1 MRLPLMNAMPIVLMA
16 ALVGFAG
23 GVPAQAAAPGPP
35 AIVAQMSDDNQD
47 PAQAEDASSAAAL
60 TVRIDRMEG
69 TIRSLTGQIEQ
80 LQFQNR
86 KLNDDLRKM
95 QQDVDFRFQDLG
107 RAGGAGLPPPKPA
120 PARKTELDQ
129 PTPPP
134 DGSPQSASG
143 TDVQSAAAFAPPR
156 QTRRGDAFDPDS
168 NPTAPG
174 APRPLGTSTPSV
186 PLSAGRAPIDGI
198 ASNTVPSAPLD
209 LMKRPAATD
218 PAVDPSTENGVAPVQ
233 PGASLPEPPIL
244 RPASNPNSVASLVP
258 GGTRDEY
265 TADLDLYRQAQ
276 YESAATGLKTFLDKY
291 PRDRLVPDAVYY
303 LGESYTKLGRH
314 REAAEQY
321 LRLSTDFSKAPRAP
335 DALLKLGM
343 ALNAMGVREQACATF
358 QEVTRRFPA
367 ASSDVRAGVDRE
379 LKRAHC

>member
-1 MRLPLMNAMPIVLMA
+1 MRLPLMNAVPIVLLA
-16 ALVGFAG
+16 ALAG
-23 GVPAQAAAPGPP
+23 GGGCLPAQAASKGS
-35 AIVAQMSDDNQD
+35 IVLAQMSDDNQD
-47 PAQAEDASSAAAL
+47 AAQPEDASSAAAM

-86 KLNDDLRKM
+86 KLTDDLRKM

-107 RAGGAGLPPPKPA
+107 RPGATGLPPAKPA
-120 PARKTELDQ
+120 PAKKAELDPPAPAEGLPQ
-129 PTPPP
+129 DASGVEVPAAGTFTPPRL
-134 DGSPQSASG
+134 
-143 TDVQSAAAFAPPR
+143 T
-156 QTRRGDAFDPDS
+156 TRRSDAFDPDS

-174 APRPLGTSTPSV
+174 APRPLGTSAPSA
-186 PLSAGRAPIDGI
+186 PLSARRDPN
-198 ASNTVPSAPLD
+198 ASTTVPNAPLD
-209 LMKRPAATD
+209 LMKRPAVADAT
-218 PAVDPSTENGVAPVQ
+218 ADPSTENGVTPIQTDAAP
-233 PGASLPEPPIL
+233 PEPAPL

-265 TADLDLYRQAQ
+265 NADLDLYRQSQ
-276 YESAATGLKTFLDKY
+276 YDSAAKGLKTFLDRY
-291 PRDRLVPDAVYY
+291 PRDRLVSDAVYY

-343 ALNAMGVREQACATF
+343 ALNAMGVREQACATY

-379 LKRAHC
+379 LKRARC